1 LIEDVLADFQET
13 VQSRS
18 RRDAVAR
25 DKAEE
30 RADAFED
37 RFSLRP
43 YLAELLPG
51 GGSMRGD
58 AGWSMGSERPLQYH
72 VELVGG
78 ILGQHFRSF
87 HSDNIATKLAKP

>member
-30 RADAFED
+30 RTDAFED

-51 GGSMRGD
+51 SCVRRD
-58 AGWSMGSERPLQYH
+58 AGLSMGNEHPLQYP
-72 VELVGG
+72 VEFVGG
-78 ILGQHFRSF
+78 IFAQHFRSF